1 MKLFCSKC
9 EKPFPADGNSPAK
22 CPDCGSEVIPPE
34 KFPGPGAVIGD
45 FLIEKLISRG
55 GMGEVFV
62 ARQISLDRP
71 VALKVLQGEYTH
83 DREYVDSLFREAR
96 AAAKINHPNIV
107 QAYAVGED
115 DGVFYFAMEL
125 VRGDT
130 MKAVLKRDGI
140 IPFVQAA
147 RVIRDI
153 ARALDV
159 AWREQKLVHQDI
171 KPDNIMLDNTS
182 GFAKLAD
189 LGLAKTGGIETPE
202 DDSDEVFGTP
212 QYISPEQLTGVPTD
226 VRSDI
231 YSLGATFFQFVTGR
245 FPYVASSAEELAR
258 MHDAGKLEPPKS
270 VNPQVPEALN
280 RIILKMMARKLED
293 RYQTPEPLIED
304 LEAYLR
310 RAEREPEVPVRAPA
324 APKAPETMPKLAV
337 PRGGKKASV
346 PQLKTPATP
355 ATASPPPSPAVP
367 SQIVPPPVPAADLS
381 GGRSVP
387 GEAGEGR
394 RFSLPWLKIF
404 KIVGC
409 VVIGGAALVGISAG
423 GLYILGYYDKLP
435 AALKPFAHRVFPKLG
450 KVAAASPAPV
460 APKDAAVST
469 EPTRSSAETAPPA
482 APPAVRAEYQRAADR
497 ILNGDF
503 RLEFVDADWKLL
515 CAPASR
521 EETSLLAAVIRRF
534 AVADEVSRCA
544 PEREEMRSRYRRAL
558 EAEMRARLAAQSER
572 ERLRRESERRQ
583 QEIERVRREEEA
595 RQKEHL
601 ANLKA
606 RIAEHTLACFRT
618 MLAAIQEGRQ
628 AEFDEALRQA
638 KLYRDSLF
646 GASAG
651 EVQLKR
657 EFSAVLDAMPREVAR
672 MRGEFARLTA
682 ITPKQN
688 LVFRVKGR
696 RMTVVSIRPGEVIC
710 RNDAD
715 RDEKIAVDALDS
727 KSKDAFFRAV
737 KVSEFDFAMFNRRT
751 PEARTAPSQFWK
763 DCLELQK

>member
-9 EKPFPADGNSPAK
+9 EKPFPADGNAPAK
-22 CPDCGSEVIPPE
+22 CPNCGTEVIPPE

-147 RVIRDI
+147 KVIRDI

-182 GFAKLAD
+182 GLAKLAD
-189 LGLAKTGGIETPE
+189 LGLAKTGGIEAPE

-293 RYQTPEPLIED
+293 RYQTPGPLIED

-324 APKAPETMPKLAV
+324 APKKPETMPKLAV
-337 PRGGKKASV
+337 PRGGKKSVV
-346 PQLKTPATP
+346 PQLKTPGSPAP

-367 SQIVPPPVPAADLS
+367 SQIVPPPVPTANSS
-381 GGRSVP
+381 GAEDFG
-387 GEAGEGR
+387 GER
-394 RFSLPWLKIF
+394 RFRFPLPSAKFF
-404 KIVGC
+404 KIVGA
-409 VVIGGAALVGISAG
+409 VAAAALLLG
-423 GLYILGYYDKLP
+423 GGVYLLGRYDKLP
-435 AALKPFAHRVFPKLG
+435 SAVKPWALRVFPGLKR
-450 KVAAASPAPV
+450 AASAAPVPAPV
-460 APKDAAVST
+460 AAT
-469 EPTRSSAETAPPA
+469 PA
-482 APPAVRAEYQRAADR
+482 ASPETPPAVRAEYQRAADR

-503 RLEFVDADWKLL
+503 RLEFVDADWQLL
-515 CAPASR
+515 RAPASR
-521 EETSLLAAVIRRF
+521 EEASLLAAVIRRF

-558 EAEMRARLAAQSER
+558 EAETRARLAAQSER
-572 ERLRRESERRQ
+572 ERLRRESEKRQ
-583 QEIERVRREEEA
+583 QEIEQVRRAEEA

-601 ANLKA
+601 ANLKS
-606 RIAEHTLACFRT
+606 RIAAHTRSCCQA
-618 MLAAIQEGRQ
+618 MLAAIQDGRQ

-651 EVQLKR
+651 ESQLKR
-657 EFSAVLDAMPREVAR
+657 EFSAVLDAMPREADR

-688 LVFRVKGR
+688 LVFRIKGQ

-715 RDEKIAVDALDS
+715 RNEKIVVNELDAR
-727 KSKDAFFRAV
+727 SKDAFFRVV
-737 KVSEFDFAMFNRRT
+737 KVSEFDFAMFNRQV
-751 PEARTAPSQFWK
+751 PEARTAPSEFWK
-763 DCLELQK
+763 NCLELLRR